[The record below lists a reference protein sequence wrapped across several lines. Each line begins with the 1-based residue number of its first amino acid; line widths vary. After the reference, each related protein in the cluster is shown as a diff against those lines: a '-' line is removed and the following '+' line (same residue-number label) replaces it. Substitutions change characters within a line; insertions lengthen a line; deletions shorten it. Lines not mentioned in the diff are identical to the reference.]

1 MILDSPSPS
10 CPEPTLFG
18 PVTAQFGRAD
28 PFLPGTVPFWTCQP
42 LLARNRPFLGHMDP
56 FLPRFCTRRSF
67 LARNRPF
74 LDTRTPSCPIFG
86 RANPFSPGIV
96 LFWTHEPLPALFLA
110 ALTLSRPESSLFGH
124 MDPFLPTIIP
134 FWTHEPLPALFLAVL
149 TTSCPLIVPF
159 WMSEPFHALFL
170 DVLIILLLEL
180 SPFGYMVGCV
190 DPFLTW
196 HCPHPGCYGLF

>member
-1 MILDSPSPS
+1 M
-10 CPEPTLFG
+10 
-18 PVTAQFGRAD
+18 R
-28 PFLPGTVPFWTCQP
+28 QP
-42 LLARNRPFLGHMDP
+42 LLARNRPFSDTPTPSCPVFGLLWTCP
-56 FLPRFCTRRSF
+56 CSIWPRRPF

-74 LDTRTPSCPIFG
+74 LDTRTLACPVFG
-86 RANPFSPGIV
+86 RA
-96 LFWTHEPLPALFLA
+96 
-110 ALTLSRPESSLFGH
+110 
-124 MDPFLPTIIP
+124 DPFLPHFVPFCPFLYIRTPFCPLFGHADHFLPNIVP
-134 FWTHEPLPALFLAVL
+134 FWTHEPLSALFLAVL

-180 SPFGYMVGCV
+180 SPFGYMVGCA